1 MTNRSV
7 LSVAVSFLVL
17 GLVPALADTQ
27 IIPQVADGKGW
38 STTIVLANKT
48 SSTQSATLSFNMD
61 TANSATTPWTPPF
74 VESVSLSSISLAAG
88 STLFLHTPGSSDT
101 LTKGWGQVDAAA
113 GVTSYAIFTQRVP
126 EKPAQDGTASA
137 VSASSRI
144 LVPFDNTSGLVSAIA
159 VANPT
164 DGAETVLANVRTSDG
179 TFSGP
184 VATLPAKGQTTF
196 LLKDVF
202 TGTAGKSGLAEFYV
216 ASGSIAIIALRA
228 NGIAFTAAPVYLQTG
243 NPIIGAPNSGQPG
256 VSQTQVIPQVADGQG
271 WATTI
276 VLTNTTTG
284 DLPVTLNFNQAVPN
298 GAGVTTP
305 WSPPFQP
312 SVSSSFNVPAGSSI
326 FLRTPGNATALSQGW
341 AELVA
346 DSRVVGYA
354 IFTEL
359 SAKGLKQDSTAPA
372 VSASSRILVPFDNS
386 SGLITALALVNPNA
400 SAETVS
406 VNFRTSDGTT
416 STATAPALPSQGQI
430 TFLMPQT
437 FAGTANQSG
446 LAEFYVSSGTIS
458 IIALRANGTAIT
470 SAPVFFET
478 GTPIITTGGGGGGNG
493 GGGGGTGNIVAG
505 GFFVAKTTVTLTGSG
520 IPTSTSESIGGNFSS
535 YTQAEWQYPFS
546 APTFGPCTVLDITNP
561 AKAPYLPDAYLDA
574 GTVTVSGPNLP
585 SGTAVLKN
593 NTQTGPSYIL
603 IDTTGTKLAD
613 GGTYTISGSGGTQV
627 GPFTASM
634 TLPQSFT
641 VTNWD
646 AITAINRA
654 NGLTVNWSGIGFNTV
669 VITATGQSLAT
680 SETVTVSCVVAGS
693 LGAYSIPQGAL
704 AMLFPTQVASLTVT
718 ATTVTSGIAAQL
730 RTTAQTLVP
739 SLVGGGQVNY
749 GDVGGQISVLKS
761 LSIQ

>member
-7 LSVAVSFLVL
+7 LSLAVSVLAL

-27 IIPQVADGKGW
+27 IIPQVADGAGW

-48 SSTQSATLSFNMD
+48 SSTQSVALSFNMD
-61 TANSATTPWTPPF
+61 TSNGATTPWTPPF

-88 STLFLHTPGSSDT
+88 STLFLHTPGTSGT
-101 LTKGWGQVDAAA
+101 LSQGWGQVNAAA

-126 EKPAQDGTASA
+126 GKPAQDGTAAA

-144 LVPFDNTSGLVSAIA
+144 LVPFDNTSGLVSAFA
-159 VANPT
+159 VANPNNT
-164 DGAETVLANVRTSDG
+164 AETVQANVQTSDG
-179 TFSGP
+179 ISSGTL
-184 VATLPAKGQTTF
+184 ATLPANGQMTF

-202 TGTAGKSGLAEFYV
+202 SGTVGKSGLAEFYV
-216 ASGSIAIIALRA
+216 ASGTIAIIALRA
-228 NGIAFTAAPVYLQTG
+228 NGIAFTAAPVYFQSG
-243 NPIIGAPNSGQPG
+243 APIIGAPNTTQTSSP
-256 VSQTQVIPQVADGQG
+256 QTQVIPQVADGAG

-298 GAGVTTP
+298 GAGVTQP
-305 WSPPFQP
+305 WNPPFQT
-312 SVSSSFNVPAGSSI
+312 SVSSSFNIPAGSSI

-346 DSRVVGYA
+346 DPRVTGYA
-354 IFTEL
+354 IFTQQ
-359 SAKGLKQDSTAPA
+359 SGGRAQDSTAPA
-372 VSASSRILVPFDNS
+372 VLASSRILVPFDNT
-386 SGLITALALVNPNA
+386 SGLIMAIALVNPNP

-406 VNFRTSDGTT
+406 VNFRMSDGAT
-416 STATAPALPSQGQI
+416 STATVPNLPSHGQI
-430 TFLMPQT
+430 TFLMPSE
-437 FAGTANQSG
+437 FPATANQSG

-458 IIALRANGTAIT
+458 IIALRANGSAIT

-478 GTPIITTGGGGGGNG
+478 GTPIITTGGGGGGG
-493 GGGGGTGNIVAG
+493 GGAGNIVAG
-505 GFFVAKTTVTLTGSG
+505 GFTVAQVSVTLTGSG
-520 IPTSTSESIGGNFSS
+520 IPTRTSESIGGLFSS

-546 APTFGPCTVLDITNP
+546 APTFGACSVIDITDP

-574 GTVTVSGPNLP
+574 GTITVSGPNLP
-585 SGTAVLKN
+585 SGTVIPKAI
-593 NTQTGPSYIL
+593 TQPGPSY
-603 IDTTGTKLAD
+603 DFMAATGTTLAN

-646 AITAINRA
+646 AITGINRA
-654 NGLTVNWSGIGFNTV
+654 SGLTVNWSGTGFNTV

-693 LGAYSIPQGAL
+693 LGTYSIPQGAL
-704 AMLFPTQVASLTVT
+704 AMLFPTQVATLTVT

-749 GDVGGQISVLKS
+749 GDVGGQISVLKT

>member
-1 MTNRSV
+1 MTIRSV
-7 LSVAVSFLVL
+7 LSLAVCFLIL
-17 GLVPALADTQ
+17 ALLPALADTQ
-27 IIPQVADGKGW
+27 IIPQVADGAGW

-48 SSTQSATLSFNMD
+48 STAQTVALSFNMD
-61 TANSATTPWTPPF
+61 TTNGATTPWTLLF
-74 VESVSLSSISLAAG
+74 LESVSQSSISLAAG
-88 STLFLHTPGSSDT
+88 STLFLHTLGTSTT
-101 LTKGWGQVDAAA
+101 LTQGWGQVDAAA

-126 EKPAQDGTASA
+126 GLPAQDGTAPA
-137 VSASSRI
+137 VSVSSRI

-164 DGAETVLANVRTSDG
+164 SGAETVLANVRTSDG
-179 TFSGP
+179 TFSGT
-184 VATLPAKGQTTF
+184 VATLPAKGQMTF
-196 LLKDVF
+196 LLKDLF
-202 TGTAGKSGLAEFYV
+202 TSTAGKSGLAEFYV
-216 ASGSIAIIALRA
+216 ASGSISIIALRA
-228 NGIAFTAAPVYLQTG
+228 NGVAFTAAPVYLQTG
-243 NPIIGAPNSGQPG
+243 NPIIGAPNTTQTSS
-256 VSQTQVIPQVADGQG
+256 SQTQVIPQVADGQG

-284 DLPVTLNFNQAVPN
+284 DLPVTLNFKQAVPN

-305 WSPPFQP
+305 WNPPFQN
-312 SVSSSFNVPAGSSI
+312 SVPSSFNIPAGSSI
-326 FLRTPGNATALSQGW
+326 FLRTPGNATAISTGW

-346 DSRVVGYA
+346 DPRVTGYA

-359 SAKGLKQDSTAPA
+359 SSKGLAQDSTAPA
-372 VSASSRILVPFDNS
+372 VSASNRILVPFDNS
-386 SGLITALALVNPNA
+386 SGLIMAIALVNPNP

-406 VNFRTSDGTT
+406 VNFRTSDGTV
-416 STATAPALPSQGQI
+416 STATMPNLPSQGQI
-430 TFLMPQT
+430 TFLMPTQFPAT
-437 FAGTANQSG
+437 AGKSG

-478 GTPIITTGGGGGGNG
+478 GTPIITTGGGGGG
-493 GGGGGTGNIVAG
+493 GGGGTGNIVAG
-505 GFFVAKTTVTLTGSG
+505 GFTVAKVSVTLPSTG
-520 IPTSTSESIGGNFSS
+520 TTTSESIGGGFSS

-546 APTFGPCTVLDITNP
+546 APTFGACSVLDITGLG
-561 AKAPYLPDAYLDA
+561 KAPYLPDAYLDA
-574 GTVTVSGPNLP
+574 GTITVSGPNLP
-585 SGTAVLKN
+585 SGTLVPKSTPN
-593 NTQTGPSYIL
+593 GQIGPSYIL
-603 IDTTGTKLAD
+603 IDATGTKLAN
-613 GGTYTISGSGGTQV
+613 GGTYTITGGGGTQV

-654 NGLTVNWSGIGFNTV
+654 NGLTVNWSGTGFNTV
-669 VITATGQSLAT
+669 VITATGQSLTT
-680 SETVTVSCVVAGS
+680 SETITASCVVAGS
-693 LGAYSIPQGAL
+693 LGTYSIPQGAL
-704 AMLFPTQVASLTVT
+704 AMLFPTQVATLTVT